1 MTDRN
6 SMLIVILGTT
16 LWFVIRVGL
25 HWYFGAVSNDFAANR
40 FRASGRE
47 VAEWQQCRHKSR
59 ESTAVSVLKNYKLTD
74 TACRRLRV
82 NKLNVIAA
90 TLECRQRSPILW

>member
-40 FRASGRE
+40 FRASSRE
-47 VAEWQQCRHKSR
+47 VAEWQQCR
-59 ESTAVSVLKNYKLTD
+59 A
-74 TACRRLRV
+74 
-82 NKLNVIAA
+82 
-90 TLECRQRSPILW
+90 